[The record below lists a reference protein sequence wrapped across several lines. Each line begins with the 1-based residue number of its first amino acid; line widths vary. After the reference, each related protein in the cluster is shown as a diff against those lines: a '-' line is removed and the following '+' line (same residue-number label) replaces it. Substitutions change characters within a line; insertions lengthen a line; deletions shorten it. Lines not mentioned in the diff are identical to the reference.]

1 MKKSLSKFLQIFLP
15 LALGVFLI
23 WYYYSKFSPEQWEE
37 MKLQFEKANYS
48 FVVLSVLMS
57 LTSHIIRSHRWG
69 LMLEPLGF
77 QPGLLNRFLAVSVAY
92 LMNLFIPKSGE
103 VTRAMVMKK
112 YEKIPFDKGFGT
124 IISERIIDLIFLL
137 LFTIVAVA
145 LEFEQLYNYV
155 NNLIPFRKLL
165 LLFAIGVVGIFI
177 IILLLKKLKSPVI
190 TKINQFLLGLKDGI
204 PSIFKMR
211 KKGAFIVQSLLI
223 WALYVLSFYF
233 ATKAL
238 EATSQIE
245 IGTVIIGFVVGSFAF
260 AFTNSGVGYYP
271 LAIAGILFIFGIP
284 ETTGSALGWIVWTS
298 NILYIILAGVTSFV
312 LLPILNKK
320 KE

>member
-1 MKKSLSKFLQIFLP
+1 
-15 LALGVFLI
+15 
-23 WYYYSKFSPEQWEE
+23 

-204 PSIFKMR
+204 LSIFKMR

>member
-1 MKKSLSKFLQIFLP
+1 
-15 LALGVFLI
+15 
-23 WYYYSKFSPEQWEE
+23 

-145 LEFEQLYNYV
+145 LEFEQLFNYV
-155 NNLIPFRKLL
+155 NNLIPFKKLL
-165 LLFAIGVVGIFI
+165 LLFAVGVGSILI
-177 IILLLKKLKSPVI
+177 IILLLKRLKSPI
-190 TKINQFLLGLKDGI
+190 IIKINQFLLGLKDGI
-204 PSIFKMR
+204 LSIFKIQ